1 MSKKFFDYFPPP
13 RFLELPYIGI
23 NITPR
28 AVRFIEIVRAKE
40 GFRVGQFAE
49 KKLTSYNPAISLK
62 ENKEVAAVLREL
74 REEYD
79 LKFVEAALPEE
90 KAYLFKMQIP
100 DDSQSEKDIRDHIE
114 FHLEENVP
122 ISLEEAIFDYHVIE
136 KEMDKKKKTREAT
149 VSVLP
154 KQVVSDYIEIFNKAG
169 LTPVS
174 FLIESQAIA
183 KAVIKKG
190 DKGTYLIVH
199 INDTKTEV
207 AIVSEDAVQFTST
220 LAVGADDFTAAIV
233 KQFNIT
239 SDEAKKLKQEK
250 GFVKDKENKDLFFA
264 LISVASALKDEIE
277 RVYIYWHTHIE
288 KGDPQNPQ
296 EARGKIKKIL
306 LSGRDA
312 AIVGFREYIGESVRL
327 EAEVANVWA
336 NGFSFDDYIPPIAY
350 VDALDYG
357 TVIGLALPKL

>member
-13 RFLELPYIGI
+13 RFLEFPYIGI

-28 AVRFIEIVRAKE
+28 AVRFIEILRVKN
-40 GFRVGQFAE
+40 GFRVGRFAE
-49 KKLTSYNPAISLK
+49 KKLTSYNPTISLI
-62 ENKEVAAVLREL
+62 ENKEVESALR
-74 REEYD
+74 D
-79 LKFVEAALPEE
+79 LKTEYGLKFIEAALPEE
-90 KAYLFKMQIP
+90 KSYLFKMEIP
-100 DDSQSEKDIRDHIE
+100 NKSENEICNHIE

-136 KEMDKKKKTREAT
+136 KDPDKKEVAFKEAT

-154 KQVVSDYIEIFNKAG
+154 KQVVNEYIELFHKVG
-169 LTPVS
+169 LIPVS

-190 DKGTYLIVH
+190 DRDTYLIVH

-207 AIVSEDAVQFTST
+207 AIVSDDAVQFTST
-220 LAVGADDFTAAIV
+220 LAVGADDFTSAIV

-239 SDEAKKLKQEK
+239 PDQAKKLKREK

-277 RVYIYWHTHIE
+277 RVHVYWHTHVE
-288 KGDPQNPQ
+288 KVQND
-296 EARGKIKKIL
+296 RGKVKKIL
-306 LSGRDA
+306 LTGKDA
-312 AIVGFREYIGESVRL
+312 SIVGFKEYITESVRV
-327 EAEVANVWA
+327 EAEVADVWV
-336 NGFSFDDYIPPIAY
+336 NGFSFDDYIPPIEY
-350 VDALDYG
+350 HDALDYA